1 MSVKILQTVRAIS
14 DERGVQPL
22 TTYKAG
28 DTFPTDEPWQ
38 RAIADNLIRG
48 GLAEEAK
55 VVSPSET
62 KAIEPERAR
71 NADGTL
77 IGDDKSTPDT
87 NEAWVGGKAPKKSG
101 RPKTSGQTAL
111 EAK

>member
-1 MSVKILQTVRAIS
+1 MSVKILQNIRAIS

-22 TTYKAG
+22 ATYKAG

-38 RAIADNLIRG
+38 RAVADNLIRG

-62 KAIEPERAR
+62 KVIEPERAR

-77 IGDDKSTPDT
+77 MGDDKSTPDV
-87 NEAWVGGKAPKKSG
+87 NEAWVGGEAPKKRG
-101 RPKTSGQTAL
+101 RPKSSG
-111 EAK
+111 

>member
-1 MSVKILQTVRAIS
+1 MTVKILQKVSSIS
-14 DERGVQPL
+14 DEHGVRPL
-22 TTYKAG
+22 TQYQAG
-28 DTFPTDEPWQ
+28 DTFPTYEPWQ
-38 RAIADNLIRG
+38 RAIADSLIKA

-62 KAIEPERAR
+62 KAFAPERAR

-77 IGDDKSTPDT
+77 IGDDKSTPDV

-101 RPKTSGQTAL
+101 RPKTSG
-111 EAK
+111 

>member
-77 IGDDKSTPDT
+77 IGDNKSTPDV
-87 NEAWVGGKAPKKSG
+87 NEAWVGGEAPKKRGTHKSSG
-101 RPKTSGQTAL
+101 
-111 EAK
+111 

>member
-1 MSVKILQTVRAIS
+1 MAVKVLQILSAIS

-22 TTYKAG
+22 TVYKAG

-38 RAIADNLIRG
+38 RTIADSLIRG
-48 GLAEEAK
+48 GMAEETK

-62 KAIEPERAR
+62 KTVEPERAR

-77 IGDDKSTPDT
+77 MGDNKSTPDI
-87 NEAWVGGKAPKKSG
+87 NEAWVGGEAPKKRG
-101 RPKTSGQTAL
+101 RPKQNN
-111 EAK
+111 

>member
-1 MSVKILQTVRAIS
+1 MSVKILQNVRAIS

-48 GLAEEAK
+48 GMAEEAK

-101 RPKTSGQTAL
+101 RPKTSG
-111 EAK
+111 

>member
-1 MSVKILQTVRAIS
+1 MSVKILQNVRAIS

-48 GLAEEAK
+48 GMAEETK

-77 IGDDKSTPDT
+77 IGDDKSTPDI
-87 NEAWVGGKAPKKSG
+87 NEAWVGGEAPKKRG
-101 RPKTSGQTAL
+101 RPKSSG
-111 EAK
+111 